1 MEPGQSNRVSRSAF
15 GAILF
20 VACAALILVAWTQ
33 HRSVM
38 QLRSDKAALEE
49 RIKELGQR
57 GENPGPSAGQQAEI
71 ERLREDN
78 KDLLRLRDEVS
89 RLRARTGEAG
99 TGPGTNESRTA
110 SASEIERL
118 REDNKDLLR
127 LRNEVRQLREQ
138 AGETETLRAANT
150 RFLELLQDPSSFSNL
165 AISVG
170 SVRKQGSL
178 LGIEIVAPPA
188 GSTQAY
194 RGALVGQIMTDAPAA
209 KSGLQSGDLIIGLDG
224 RAIGSAA
231 QLQVEMLTRKPGET
245 VLLDVMRNGQVVRV
259 PVQTRAWP
267 E

>member
-89 RLRARTGEAG
+89 RLRERTGQAG
-99 TGPGTNESRTA
+99 TSGTNESHTA
-110 SASEIERL
+110 SPSEIERL

-138 AGETETLRAANT
+138 AGELEALRAANT
-150 RFLELLQDPSSFSNL
+150 RFL
-165 AISVG
+165 
-170 SVRKQGSL
+170 
-178 LGIEIVAPPA
+178 
-188 GSTQAY
+188 
-194 RGALVGQIMTDAPAA
+194 
-209 KSGLQSGDLIIGLDG
+209 
-224 RAIGSAA
+224 
-231 QLQVEMLTRKPGET
+231 
-245 VLLDVMRNGQVVRV
+245 
-259 PVQTRAWP
+259 
-267 E
+267 